1 MYSQSPLIS
10 DRGIFLSIGLLMK
23 VEKDDIFSYRRNY
36 VLKVKNC
43 VVIALSVGVKT
54 ILQTQVDSEINLE
67 GSLKV
72 KNRTSF
78 GFPMDIVARGK

>member
-1 MYSQSPLIS
+1 
-10 DRGIFLSIGLLMK
+10 MK
-23 VEKDDIFSYRRNY
+23 VEKDDIFSHRRNY
-36 VLKVKNC
+36 VLKVENC
-43 VVIALSVGVKT
+43 VVIALSLGVKT

-78 GFPMDIVARGK
+78 